1 MVSILG
7 VVAQEVG
14 WKVIFVIL
22 ALLPITPIPF
32 LWFVQ
37 EPTESGNAK
46 NFQWKS
52 FKTLFKWKILALIL
66 YSILFGMTTYGSAG
80 ILSPYLEQSFGI
92 DVLQLGFYAT
102 TLSFGMGTISHD
114 TSLTCQSL
122 G

>member
-1 MVSILG
+1 

-22 ALLPITPIPF
+22 AVLPIVPIPF

-37 EPTESGNAK
+37 EPTKLGNT
-46 NFQWKS
+46 NTFQWKT
-52 FKTLFKWKILALIL
+52 FRTLFKWEILALAL
-66 YSILFGMTTYGSAG
+66 YSVVFGMTTYGSAG

-102 TLSFGMGTISHD
+102 TLSVGLGTHP
-114 TSLTCQSL
+114 
-122 G
+122 